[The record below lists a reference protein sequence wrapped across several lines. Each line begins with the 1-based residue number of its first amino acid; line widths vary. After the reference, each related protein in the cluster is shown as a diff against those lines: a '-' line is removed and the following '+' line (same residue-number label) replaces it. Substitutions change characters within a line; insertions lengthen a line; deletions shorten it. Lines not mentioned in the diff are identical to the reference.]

1 MISSFMC
8 HSTTRVIRR
17 QSLSLES
24 QNGAWIKP
32 TTNSMAAYSIIFSGE
47 CSGLWAGGLWPC
59 GRALN
64 SELGPGFDPHTGHCV
79 VSFSKAH

>member
-8 HSTTRVIRR
+8 HSTTTCRVIRR

-32 TTNSMAAYSIIFSGE
+32 TTNNMTAYSIIFSGE
-47 CSGLWAGGLWPC
+47 CSGLWPC
-59 GRALN
+59 GRALD

-79 VSFSKAH
+79 VSLSKAH